1 VKYLKILLFYLLI
14 FLVESAVISALLT
27 AITLLYLKPTL
38 EISVGFSLLA
48 QTALYMYFKC
58 IVELPLSMLIIV
70 GATYKLNTT
79 TKDIIV
85 SRAFSA
91 VIAFS
96 ALVAL
101 AIDESRGIDA
111 FSLYPVLYLA
121 AIFIT
126 YAVFKK
132 RLGTIIGW
140 VENRA

>member
-1 VKYLKILLFYLLI
+1 VKYLKLLLFYLLI
-14 FLVESAVISALLT
+14 FLIESALISALLT
-27 AITLLYLKPTL
+27 AITLLYLNPAI
-38 EISVGFSLLA
+38 EISVGMSLLA

-58 IVELPLSMLIIV
+58 VVELPLSMLILV

-79 TKDIIV
+79 TNDIIV

-91 VIAFS
+91 VVAFS
-96 ALVAL
+96 VLVAL

-121 AIFIT
+121 AVFMT
-126 YAVFKK
+126 YAAFKK